1 MFFAS
6 LAILLYQEI
15 EGMKVAKNTNPV
27 YLSAKF
33 IHKPA
38 VLPEKW
44 RNIFGAIQTK
54 ATVADAL
61 PDTSDIIDNEDD
73 SKPFYGKIRL

>member
-1 MFFAS
+1 
-6 LAILLYQEI
+6 
-15 EGMKVAKNTNPV
+15 MKVAKNTDQV
-27 YLSAKF
+27 YLFAEF
-33 IHKPA
+33 VHKPA

-44 RNIFGAIQTK
+44 RNIFGATQTK

-61 PDTSDIIDNEDD
+61 PDTSAIIDNEDD